1 MNKNQKTNESQ
12 GGNAQLE
19 ELLEKGTVTLTGKSR
34 ADVYTQAADL
44 MDALPIDATWSRGIV
59 NYDPANKTFT
69 QVIIIKK

>member
-44 MDALPIDATWSRGIV
+44 MDALPIDAAWSRGIV
-59 NYDPANKTFT
+59 NYDPANETFT
-69 QVIIIKK
+69 QVITIKK

>member
-1 MNKNQKTNESQ
+1 MNKNQKTNEAQ

-44 MDALPIDATWSRGIV
+44 MDALPIDAAWSRGIV
-59 NYDPANKTFT
+59 NYDPANETFT
-69 QVIIIKK
+69 QVITIKK